1 MKNFLILAL
10 SGWLCITNSEGQQ
23 FKLNGIAPFGIQSIL
38 PDTSN
43 IAFKY
48 MFADFDQDED
58 FDLVL
63 IGIDSIDPKLG
74 LYYKAITYFIDYQ
87 ENIGDKYHPA
97 FDDRRPLLNDFPFME
112 GLFMPTLG
120 DLDHDGLMDIVI
132 AAEIDDIGTEHLLFY
147 HQQANRTFDV
157 QRMDNFGIDP
167 LLFKSSFQP
176 ELTDLDLDGDLDLL
190 LTGYAPEF
198 GDTTGNSVVPLFQY
212 AKNTGTIDNPTF
224 IGWFENPYG
233 LVTDTVPSI
242 SVSGD
247 INLDGDIDLL
257 AISSAGSTTPFY
269 YYENIPGTNGKPSFK
284 VPVLS
289 PFGLPLPE
297 ENVNYIA
304 PTLVDIDGDGDLD
317 LFVYRADTSDNDVLQ
332 YYENTLIISDVKPV
346 VDYAS
351 QITVIPNPAR
361 EVLTIVNTSSYRVV
375 EVNVYS
381 NSGNLVRQVRNNPEK
396 PVAIN
401 NLPNG
406 LYILRI
412 RMENGREILKK
423 VIIMNE

>member
-1 MKNFLILAL
+1 MKNYLIFAISLWLYL
-10 SGWLCITNSEGQQ
+10 SPATSQQ
-23 FKLNGIAPFGIQSIL
+23 FIFHSVSPFGIQTSL
-38 PDTSN
+38 PDSSD
-43 IAFKY
+43 IAGKY
-48 MFADFDQDED
+48 MFADFDRDGD
-58 FDLVL
+58 LDLVL
-63 IGIDSIDPKLG
+63 VGIDSIDWEQG
-74 LYYKAITYFIDYQ
+74 LYYKAITYFVDYQ
-87 ENIGDKYHPA
+87 ENTGDKNHPSFA
-97 FDDRRPLLNDFPFME
+97 TRKSLVNDFPFRK

-120 DLDHDGLMDIVI
+120 DLDNDGLIDMVI
-132 AAEIDDIGTEHLLFY
+132 AAEIDDIGTQHFLFY
-147 HQQANRTFDV
+147 HQLANGTFDV
-157 QRMDNFGIDP
+157 QRMENYGIDA
-167 LLFKSSFQP
+167 LMFKSTLQP
-176 ELTDLDLDGDLDLL
+176 ELTDLDRDGDLDLL
-190 LTGYAPEF
+190 LTGYAPAF
-198 GDTTGNSVVPLFQY
+198 GDTTGTSAIPLFQY
-212 AKNTGTIDNPTF
+212 AKNIGTPDNPTF
-224 IGWFENPYG
+224 ISWFQNPFS
-233 LVTDTVPSI
+233 LVPDTVPAQ

-247 INLDGDIDLL
+247 INLDGDVDIL
-257 AISSAGSTTPFY
+257 AISSAGNTTPFY
-269 YYENIPGTNGKPSFK
+269 FYENIPGTNGKPSFK
-284 VPVLS
+284 LPLVS

-297 ENVNYIA
+297 EGVNYIS
-304 PTLVDIDGDGDLD
+304 PTLVDLDGDGDLD
-317 LFVYRADTSDNDVLQ
+317 LFVYRSDTSDNDVLQ